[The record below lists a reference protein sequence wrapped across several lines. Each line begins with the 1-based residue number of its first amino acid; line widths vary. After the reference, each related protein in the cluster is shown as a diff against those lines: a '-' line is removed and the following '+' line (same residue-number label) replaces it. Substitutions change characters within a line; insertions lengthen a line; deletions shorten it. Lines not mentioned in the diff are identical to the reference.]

1 MRIWGRTW
9 GREKRADSEA
19 RDGNKVV
26 RWRGRSSQSARALAQ
41 QESRVSGEIG
51 EVSTSQNTSRVD
63 PGTCEFILI

>member
-1 MRIWGRTW
+1 MRRLGTYLRQ
-9 GREKRADSEA
+9 RKESRFRA

-41 QESRVSGEIG
+41 QESRVSGEVG